1 MIKNFINIKLRKREK
16 NEQEENSTPPPLLS
30 SNHYRLIRLD
40 LSEFIE

>member
-16 NEQEENSTPPPLLS
+16 NEEEENSTPPPLLS
-30 SNHYRLIRLD
+30 SNHYRLIRSD